1 MSRFIKPLLFGMLM
15 GLIGCESPNS
25 HYSRLA
31 MFQSLEHNTVVV
43 VDRLQATDS
52 GRVTAIRISLGHE
65 YDERLV
71 ELTRVAIG
79 RGDGDITSKNV
90 KAAWSSS
97 DILKLCIT
105 DISENQML
113 DINVVDNAFLV
124 AGSTCTL

>member
-1 MSRFIKPLLFGMLM
+1 M
-15 GLIGCESPNS
+15 GLVGCESANS

-71 ELTRVAIG
+71 ELTRVSIG
-79 RGDGDITSKNV
+79 RGDGEITSGNV
-90 KAAWSSS
+90 KAKWFSS
-97 DILKLCIT
+97 DILKLCLI

-113 DINVVDNAFLV
+113 DINVADGAFVLV
-124 AGSTCTL
+124 GSTCTL